1 MTPSVRVREY
11 SPALAADYSNPPG
24 GAPAAGNGLTGVAG
38 LQQLS
43 QKLQDQ
49 LHVPDGYYVQQQGS
63 SGAKPGLPYNS
74 SSSSGGPRSCKVYL
88 DKAGDLFT
96 PPDQAH
102 FDSGLSR
109 DVAGAK
115 AEIPGWN
122 YSRPFLTGAFLMQPD
137 LLSGE
142 TAGDPPPD
150 LGSLPA
156 PAQEQALVND
166 LLHTFMGIS
175 GGAQGVVCR
184 GPTAAAACAAV
195 CQLDVAK
202 LSPGCVASMLCH
214 VPGGNVENSLQ
225 RLAAI
230 LTGCSSWAVPCSLLQ
245 AVSELS
251 NLSCASIINAVRHP
265 CLPTCCC
272 CRQVHQAA
280 AGDQWPVPAAGVEGG
295 GAAGAVHAGAGGAA
309 AAHVRV
315 CGHHTALH

>member
-1 MTPSVRVREY
+1 VPHAPVYTQSNALFDADSSMTPSVRVREY

-24 GAPAAGNGLTGVAG
+24 GVPAGNGLTGVAG

-49 LHVPDGYYVQQQGS
+49 LHIPDAYHVQQQGS
-63 SGAKPGLPYNS
+63 SCAKPGLPYNS
-74 SSSSGGPRSCKVYL
+74 SSSGGGPRSCNVYL

-102 FDSGLSR
+102 FDAGLSR

-137 LLSGE
+137 LLSQE

-150 LGSLPA
+150 LGGLPA

-175 GGAQGVVCR
+175 GGRSRV
-184 GPTAAAACAAV
+184 
-195 CQLDVAK
+195 
-202 LSPGCVASMLCH
+202 LC
-214 VPGGNVENSLQ
+214 
-225 RLAAI
+225 
-230 LTGCSSWAVPCSLLQ
+230 
-245 AVSELS
+245 
-251 NLSCASIINAVRHP
+251 
-265 CLPTCCC
+265 
-272 CRQVHQAA
+272 
-280 AGDQWPVPAAGVEGG
+280 
-295 GAAGAVHAGAGGAA
+295 
-309 AAHVRV
+309 
-315 CGHHTALH
+315 